1 MAIQNPQPDGPD
13 GSQWPLLAPS
23 LSLQAR
29 AEGPVIA
36 VSLAVTL
43 TPYQEGDDIQMLPAG
58 QRVLIWGDAVEASKN
73 DPKLARFL
81 NAIEA
86 AGQAYLSEVV

>member
-1 MAIQNPQPDGPD
+1 MAIQNPRPDGPD

>member
-13 GSQWPLLAPS
+13 GSQFPFLAPS
-23 LSLQAR
+23 LSLMAR

-43 TPYQEGDDIQMLPAG
+43 TPYQEGADIQMLPAG
-58 QRVLIWGDAVEASKN
+58 QRVLLWGDAVDLSKN

-81 NAIEA
+81 NAIEV
-86 AGQAYLSEVV
+86 AGQQYLSEVA

>member
-13 GSQWPLLAPS
+13 GSLWPLLAPS

-43 TPYQEGDDIQMLPAG
+43 TPYQEGADIQMLPQG

-81 NAIEA
+81 QAIET
-86 AGQAYLSEVV
+86 AGQAYLSEVA